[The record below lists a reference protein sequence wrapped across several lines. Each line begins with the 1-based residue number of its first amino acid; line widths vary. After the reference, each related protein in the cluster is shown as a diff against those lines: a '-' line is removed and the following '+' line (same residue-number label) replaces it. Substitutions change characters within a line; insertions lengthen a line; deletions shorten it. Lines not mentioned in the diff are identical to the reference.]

1 MDPADRSG
9 LAEIADA
16 WRPRP
21 LDEADWLAAAPV
33 AALSAVFDLPG
44 PAARS
49 GDALPPLWQWLYF
62 LSWPAQ
68 SSLGEDGHPRDG
80 RFLPPVPRRQRM
92 FAGGRCTIDEPL
104 RVGEPAERRT
114 ALESVT
120 FKQGSTGDLLFVTT
134 RSEFRQHGRLCLVE
148 EQDIVYRSGRS
159 TARHP
164 ATIDDAAAA
173 PEPAPED
180 VWRLPLRTDPALL
193 FRISALTAN
202 THRIHY
208 DAPYVRDEEGYPD
221 VVVHGPLLALAML
234 EVVRRNA
241 SDRRVRSLTYRL
253 RYPAF
258 VGERL
263 LVCGHESGGRRP
275 GTVGTG
281 GDARVG
287 AELRVASH
295 REDRHATASVE
306 FA

>member
-1 MDPADRSG
+1 MDPAARSG
-9 LAEIADA
+9 LEEIAEV
-16 WRPRP
+16 WRPTP
-21 LDEADWLAAAPV
+21 LEEADWLAAAPV

-44 PAARS
+44 PAARP
-49 GDALPPLWQWLYF
+49 GEALPPLWQWLYF

-80 RFLPPVPRRQRM
+80 RFLPPIPGRQRM
-92 FAGGRCTIDEPL
+92 FAGGRCMIDEPL
-104 RVGEPAERRT
+104 RIGEPAERRT
-114 ALESVT
+114 GLESVAL
-120 FKQGSTGDLLFVTT
+120 KQGSTGDLLFVTT

-164 ATIDDAAAA
+164 ATIDAAAV
-173 PEPAPED
+173 PDPGPED
-180 VWRLPLRTDPALL
+180 AWLLPLRTDPALL

-208 DAPYVRDEEGYPD
+208 DAPYVREREGYPG

-253 RYPAF
+253 RHPAF
-258 VGERL
+258 VGEQL
-263 LVCGHESGGRRP
+263 LVCGRESEDGGL
-275 GTVGTG
+275 G
-281 GDARVG
+281 GGLG
-287 AELRVASH
+287 AELRVAGH